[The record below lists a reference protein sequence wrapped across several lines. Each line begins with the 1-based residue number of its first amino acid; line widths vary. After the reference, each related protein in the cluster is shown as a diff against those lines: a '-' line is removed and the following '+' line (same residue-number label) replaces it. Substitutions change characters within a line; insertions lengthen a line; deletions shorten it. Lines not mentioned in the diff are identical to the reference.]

1 MACMLN
7 IQAKSIHS
15 MGNVNDSSLYL
26 FVRKWDSSQE
36 VSHGTTETGQKM
48 LSDFSTVIES

>member
-26 FVRKWDSSQE
+26 FVRKWDSLQE